1 MLTLL
6 PSTAFLCAFVFFSS
20 LLLLLL
26 SCCMHGNNERERA
39 KTSSQRTSY
48 DDAFRQ
54 RAHYS
59 FFFVMC
65 SSVCQYTFLSHIYF
79 FLCPL
84 LIQRGRKQR
93 NARPLSLALFYSY
106 IYAQQK
112 SSRVFFQENDK
123 PDRKSLEQRT
133 HGVKKGKKLGLIEQK
148 EKEIFEE
155 STTNKLCQ

>member
-93 NARPLSLALFYSY
+93 NARPLSLSRSFIL
-106 IYAQQK
+106 IYMRNK
-112 SSRVFFQENDK
+112 SHHEFFF
-123 PDRKSLEQRT
+123 RRMISLT
-133 HGVKKGKKLGLIEQK
+133 AKV
-148 EKEIFEE
+148 
-155 STTNKLCQ
+155 